1 MELHNFIFMAVQTVI
16 FLIPLLAIFYKQG
29 RRDQVLDETVR
40 DVNGL
45 GLKVSEIRNDNT
57 KTLSELKI
65 QLEVMSK
72 SLIETSVTMGFIQK
86 DLEELKKR

>member
-1 MELHNFIFMAVQTVI
+1 MAVQTVI